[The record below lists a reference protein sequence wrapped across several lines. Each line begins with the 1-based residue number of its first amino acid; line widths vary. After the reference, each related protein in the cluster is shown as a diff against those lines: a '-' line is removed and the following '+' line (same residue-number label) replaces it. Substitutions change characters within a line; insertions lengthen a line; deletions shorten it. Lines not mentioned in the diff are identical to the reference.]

1 LEHTESNPL
10 GELNYL
16 IWAVT
21 KKECLSP
28 LEKEAIANVLRK
40 QAMKYYLLHDGEEIE
55 FQSLESALTYSR
67 FIVNEWAIKDEE
79 GTIVFDWVDRTG
91 P

>member
-1 LEHTESNPL
+1 
-10 GELNYL
+10 
-16 IWAVT
+16 
-21 KKECLSP
+21 
-28 LEKEAIANVLRK
+28 
-40 QAMKYYLLHDGEEIE
+40 MKYYLLHDGEEIE

-67 FIVNEWAIKDEE
+67 FIVNEWAIKDEK